1 MVESPFTSNPSVFT
15 SYGYLAHHDSISKQF
30 TFAHI
35 EKFFAI
41 VLKQMDLSKKSL
53 SLAVWCLGVQRF
65 TSVNNSMNPLEPHAL
80 NIFKAIRVAIRNPY
94 QSHTTTAEAMNT
106 LLVILN
112 QLQEICTKYVTLWLV
127 DVIECL
133 ISPNKRYVAVQ
144 YTLLKHT
151 VFVPLL
157 RRSQSTWY
165 LRIYFHSTTIR
176 NI

>member
-1 MVESPFTSNPSVFT
+1 VFT

-53 SLAVWCLGVQRF
+53 SLAVWSLGVQRF
-65 TSVNNSMNPLEPHAL
+65 TTSVNNSTNPLEPHAL

-94 QSHTTTAEAMNT
+94 ESHTTTAEAINT

-112 QLQEICTKYVTLWLV
+112 QLQEVSTKYVTLWLV

-133 ISPNKRYVAVQ
+133 ISPNKRYVV
-144 YTLLKHT
+144 
-151 VFVPLL
+151 
-157 RRSQSTWY
+157 
-165 LRIYFHSTTIR
+165 
-176 NI
+176 